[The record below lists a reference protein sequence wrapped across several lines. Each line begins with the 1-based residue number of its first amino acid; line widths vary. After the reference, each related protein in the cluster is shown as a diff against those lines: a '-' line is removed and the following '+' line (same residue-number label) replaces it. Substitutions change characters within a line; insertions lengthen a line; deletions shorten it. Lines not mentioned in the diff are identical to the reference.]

1 MADTTTSATASDTA
15 SSSTSGGTTTTVTD
29 GGSQTSATDSSTT
42 SGTTTSGTSSSSS
55 SSITAGTAGSSTT
68 TSDTSGTSTSGST
81 TDSGSSTSGGTTTV
95 VTPTVS
101 SLEYADCIVIKMSD
115 GTSKIFHEDD
125 VVTVK
130 IVDHTTDLG
139 YRTLVGRICDM
150 SRVTSCL
157 TIDYSTQYKMAAES
171 LQLSHIKDITL
182 KA

>member
-42 SGTTTSGTSSSSS
+42 SGTISSSTDSASS
-55 SSITAGTAGSSTT
+55 STTAGTAGSSTT

-171 LQLSHIKDITL
+171 LQLSHVKDMTL

>member
-29 GGSQTSATDSSTT
+29 GGSQRSATDSSTT
-42 SGTTTSGTSSSSS
+42 SGTISSSTDSASS
-55 SSITAGTAGSSTT
+55 STTAGTAGSSTT

-81 TDSGSSTSGGTTTV
+81 TDSRSSTSGGTTTV

-171 LQLSHIKDITL
+171 LQLSHVKDMTL

>member
-1 MADTTTSATASDTA
+1 MTDTTTSATASDTA
-15 SSSTSGGTTTTVTD
+15 SSSTSGGTTTTVTG
-29 GGSQTSATDSSTT
+29 GGSQTSA
-42 SGTTTSGTSSSSS
+42 
-55 SSITAGTAGSSTT
+55 TAGTAGSSTT

-125 VVTVK
+125 VVTVN

-171 LQLSHIKDITL
+171 LQLSHVKDMTL

>member
-42 SGTTTSGTSSSSS
+42 SGTISSSTDSASS
-55 SSITAGTAGSSTT
+55 STTAGTAGSSTT

-115 GTSKIFHEDD
+115 ATTKIFHEGD
-125 VVTVK
+125 VVTVQ

-139 YRTLVGRICDM
+139 YRTLMGRISSM

-157 TIDYSTQYKMAAES
+157 TIDYSAQYNMAAES

>member
-42 SGTTTSGTSSSSS
+42 SGTISSSTGSASS
-55 SSITAGTAGSSTT
+55 STTAGTAGSSTT

-115 GTSKIFHEDD
+115 GKSKIFHEDD

-171 LQLSHIKDITL
+171 LQLSHVKDMTL

>member
-42 SGTTTSGTSSSSS
+42 SGTISSSTDSPSS
-55 SSITAGTAGSSTT
+55 STTAGTAGSSTT

-171 LQLSHIKDITL
+171 LQLSHVKDMTL